1 MVAKKK
7 QNAAEGE
14 IPKPKTGAWGK
25 APAQE
30 EIEFDPSKIASPDL
44 TAVATDGTV
53 GDDATVAETH
63 AAEGWQQPFRDGY
76 RPDNEDGLSQSQH
89 EEAAAESAPVKGKKA
104 AKDKNRAPA
113 KDTQPP
119 VKTSNGELTAIV
131 ERVERLMEEASAI
144 RDDIKEVMGEAKATG
159 FDTAT
164 IRRVIAYRA
173 KDPDKVAEQEALFDT
188 YFHAIG
194 GRK

>member
-1 MVAKKK
+1 MVAKKAK
-7 QNAAEGE
+7 NAAEGE

-44 TAVATDGTV
+44 NAVATDGTV

-76 RPDNEDGLSQSQH
+76 T
-89 EEAAAESAPVKGKKA
+89 EEQPSPYDTQVAETAKTKKPARDKKRAPVDKA
-104 AKDKNRAPA
+104 PTPRD
-113 KDTQPP
+113 
-119 VKTSNGELTAIV
+119 SNGELIAIV
-131 ERVERLMEEASAI
+131 ERVERLMEEVSAI
-144 RDDIKEVMGEAKATG
+144 RGDIKEVFGEAKGTG
-159 FDTAT
+159 FDVAT
-164 IRRVIAYRA
+164 IRRVISYRA
-173 KDPDKVAEQEALFDT
+173 KDADKVAEQEALFDT